1 MFYMWLG
8 YIVIIYSVYSICVLY
23 SVYSICVYST
33 SSSTILGS
41 VYFKG
46 SFQEGFV

>member
-1 MFYMWLG
+1 MYYMWLG
-8 YIVIIYSVYSICVLY
+8 YIVTIYSICVLY